1 MAVKRAMFTSLFS
14 NQIPIIATNTIFF
27 FSKGRRKK
35 KEEIEQ
41 EENFKHNLICRF
53 VLDGVGRKIGES
65 VAVNEDVLIIKSKTT
80 YLGVPL
86 KHIEED
92 GKTLLVK
99 GLVDQ
104 FNAERMGEK
113 WRQENFK
120 EIKYTDDEETD
131 GL

>member
-1 MAVKRAMFTSLFS
+1 MGLFTRTITL
-14 NQIPIIATNTIFF
+14 ATSSTIFF

-35 KEEIEQ
+35 EDFEEQ
-41 EENFKHNLICRF
+41 EDFKHSLICRF
-53 VLDGVGRKIGES
+53 VLDGIGRKIGES
-65 VAVNEDVLIIKSKTT
+65 VAVDDDILIIKSKKT

-92 GKTLLVK
+92 GKKLLVK

-104 FNAERMGEK
+104 YNAEKMGEE
-113 WRQENFK
+113 WRRENFK
-120 EIKYTDDEETD
+120 EIKYNDNEEVN

>member
-1 MAVKRAMFTSLFS
+1 MFTSLLRY
-14 NQIPIIATNTIFF
+14 QVTIATNSMLFF
-27 FSKGRRKK
+27 FSKDRRKK
-35 KEEIEQ
+35 REKNEE
-41 EENFKHNLICRF
+41 EENYKNSMICRF
-53 VLDGVGRKIGES
+53 VLDGIGRKIGES
-65 VAVNEDVLIIKSKTT
+65 VAIDEDIIIIKSGNK

-86 KHIEED
+86 KHIEEV

-104 FNAERMGEK
+104 LNAEKMGEK

-120 EIKYTDDEETD
+120 EINYDDNEETN

>member
-1 MAVKRAMFTSLFS
+1 MPVKRSMISGILTNNLFLS
-14 NQIPIIATNTIFF
+14 TIGIVYI
-27 FSKGRRKK
+27 FSKNKRKK
-35 KEEIEQ
+35 LEELEKEEEQ
-41 EENFKHNLICRF
+41 KNNLLCRF
-53 VLDGVGRKIGES
+53 VLDGIGRKVGES
-65 VAVNEDVLIIKSKTT
+65 VAVDEDVLIIKSRTK

-104 FNAERMGEK
+104 YNAEKMGET

-120 EIKYTDDEETD
+120 EIKYDE
-131 GL
+131 